1 MEGGAAV
8 RRFIIAILCC
18 LLLTT
23 TVSAAGSVEDLQS
36 STLISDSGSCEVTL
50 TMSITLDTVPARLD
64 FPLPKD
70 ARDITVNGGAA
81 HTSISG
87 SLRLVDLSDAVSAAG
102 THTVVI
108 HYDLPDAVREEKEQ
122 LVLTVELLSGF
133 ALPVERLRFTVTL
146 PGKPEH
152 KASFVSTYLQESVE
166 SVMDYKVSGSTI
178 SCELATSL
186 RDHEALTMQLLVSE
200 EMFPQSVTKQWQ
212 VGRDDL
218 VMYSFAVLA
227 LIYWL
232 IAMRCLPPQKAR
244 STTEPEGFTAGELG
258 TRLCGHGVDFT
269 MMVISW
275 ARMGYLQIHMT
286 DSGRVMLHKRMRWA
300 TSAANSKTTISAA
313 CLAAVPSQMV
323 PDSAMP
329 GFAARPQ

>member
-102 THTVVI
+102 THKVVI

-133 ALPVERLRFTVTL
+133 ALPVEKLRFTVKL
-146 PGKPEH
+146 PE
-152 KASFVSTYLQESVE
+152 
-166 SVMDYKVSGSTI
+166 
-178 SCELATSL
+178 
-186 RDHEALTMQLLVSE
+186 
-200 EMFPQSVTKQWQ
+200 
-212 VGRDDL
+212 
-218 VMYSFAVLA
+218 
-227 LIYWL
+227 
-232 IAMRCLPPQKAR
+232 R
-244 STTEPEGFTAGELG
+244 S
-258 TRLCGHGVDFT
+258 
-269 MMVISW
+269 
-275 ARMGYLQIHMT
+275 
-286 DSGRVMLHKRMRWA
+286 
-300 TSAANSKTTISAA
+300 
-313 CLAAVPSQMV
+313 
-323 PDSAMP
+323 
-329 GFAARPQ
+329 